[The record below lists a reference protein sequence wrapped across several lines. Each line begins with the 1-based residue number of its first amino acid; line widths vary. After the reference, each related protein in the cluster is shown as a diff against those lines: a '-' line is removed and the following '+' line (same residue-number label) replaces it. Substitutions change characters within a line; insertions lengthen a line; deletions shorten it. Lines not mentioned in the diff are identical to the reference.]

1 VSSVKVSDPTVLG
14 QCMSEKDQAGNL
26 KGSMA
31 EQNEKQRYDCWI
43 LGESSV

>member
-1 VSSVKVSDPTVLG
+1 MSSVKVSDPKVLG
-14 QCMSEKDQAGNL
+14 QCMSEKDQGGHL

-43 LGESSV
+43 LGESPV